1 MCPSDIFQL
10 PVSKSGFGPEAEVF
24 TAETQYPCS
33 ISIREKELVA
43 EDVKIQIL
51 KDEDAVWSD
60 YQEGQLLI
68 GKKIKCRLAYS
79 GETKKIT
86 IEVFHT

>member
-10 PVSKSGFGPEAEVF
+10 PVSTKGYGASAEVF
-24 TAETQYPCS
+24 ASDNQYPCS
-33 ISIREKELVA
+33 IAIKDEGLGDK
-43 EDVKIQIL
+43 VKIQVQR
-51 KDEDAVWSD
+51 DDANIWVD
-60 YQEGQLLI
+60 YEEGELLI
-68 GKKIKCRLAYS
+68 GKKIKCRIAYE